1 MKPDKSKLKYQQ
13 CKKVIRMARKR
24 TPKYLLILLSSLFL
38 PALPVMADQNKK
50 TSTPVAGAS
59 KLINGSIEHTDE
71 MPMEK
76 ITPLVHQ
83 FPQVDTS
90 SNAPKPKIPDW
101 VPNYARASVYT
112 NQTMT
117 MKVFK
122 RMALPGGSK
131 KIKAEIPDK
140 GATIRIKKTVLDNWK
155 GKFPNLPC
163 MVVCEPFGPEGN
175 FKFHNEDPLGPRGYL
190 ERIGRDE
197 EGFVNYRYWFAP
209 PAQTVSESKPAKV
222 N

>member
-1 MKPDKSKLKYQQ
+1 MRNRQTQKS
-13 CKKVIRMARKR
+13 
-24 TPKYLLILLSSLFL
+24 LLILISSLL
-38 PALPVMADQNKK
+38 MPALPAMAEQ
-50 TSTPVAGAS
+50 SS

-71 MPMEK
+71 IPMEK

-83 FPQVDTS
+83 YPQVDTS

-101 VPNYARASVYT
+101 VPNYARAAVYT
-112 NQTMT
+112 NETMT

-163 MVVCEPFGPEGN
+163 MVVCEPYGPEGN

-197 EGFVNYRYWFAP
+197 QGFVNYRYWFAP
-209 PAQTVSESKPAKV
+209 AAQSVSESKHVKV

>member
-1 MKPDKSKLKYQQ
+1 MTN
-13 CKKVIRMARKR
+13 RKTR
-24 TPKYLLILLSSLFL
+24 TSLLLLLSSLIL
-38 PALPVMADQNKK
+38 APRPAMAEPNKAPAPAT
-50 TSTPVAGAS
+50 TSAPAQKQT
-59 KLINGSIEHTDE
+59 KLINGSIEHIDQS
-71 MPMEK
+71 PMEN

-90 SNAPKPKIPDW
+90 PSAPKAKIPDW
-101 VPNYARASVYT
+101 VPNYMRTSVYT
-112 NQTMT
+112 NETMT

-122 RMALPGGSK
+122 RMAMPGGSK
-131 KIKAEIPDK
+131 KIKAEIPDR

-163 MVVCEPFGPEGN
+163 RVVCEPFGPEGN
-175 FKFHNEDPLGPRGYL
+175 FKFHNADPLGPRGYL

-197 EGFVNYRYWFAP
+197 EGFVNYRYWFQQP
-209 PAQTVSESKPAKV
+209 GQSVSESKSARI

>member
-1 MKPDKSKLKYQQ
+1 MTN
-13 CKKVIRMARKR
+13 KKTQK
-24 TPKYLLILLSSLFL
+24 TLLILLSSFILAPL
-38 PALPVMADQNKK
+38 PAMADQIKPLAS
-50 TSTPVAGAS
+50 STPS

-71 MPMEK
+71 SPMENV
-76 ITPLVHQ
+76 TPLVHQ
-83 FPQVDTS
+83 FAQVDTS
-90 SNAPKPKIPDW
+90 PTAPKAKVPDW
-101 VPNYARASVYT
+101 VPNYVRASVYT
-112 NQTMT
+112 NETMK

-131 KIKAEIPDK
+131 KLKAEIPDK

-163 MVVCEPFGPEGN
+163 KVVCEPYGPEGN

-197 EGFVNYRYWFAP
+197 EGFVNYRYWFQQ
-209 PAQTVSESKPAKV
+209 PAQSVSQSKSLKV